1 MVDAL
6 PPLRDVVARYGLDAK
21 KSLGQNFLFDLNLT
35 ARIARAAGPFD
46 ETIVVEI
53 GPGPGGLTRALLA
66 QGAHVVAIERD
77 ARCIQALAEIAAHYP
92 GRLTIVEGDALEM
105 DVAALV
111 RAHAPVIPDAPETSD
126 RESRANSDNNAIA
139 LDSRSSLR
147 PVGNDNRASARICA
161 NLPYNVA
168 TALLTKWIEA
178 EPWPLVFDRYVLM
191 FQKEV
196 ALRIVAT
203 PKQRADYGR
212 LAVLCGWRTRARIL
226 FDVSPAAFTP
236 PPKVTS
242 SVVELTPN
250 PKPLECDSRA
260 LTRVAQ
266 AAFGQ
271 RRKMLRQSLKSLG
284 VDVAALLAA
293 AGIDETKRAEEIDV
307 AGFVT
312 LARALV
318 DTDVIPD
325 ASHQRSDR
333 ESK

>member
-6 PPLRDVVARYGLDAK
+6 PPLREVVARYGLDAK
-21 KSLGQNFLFDLNLT
+21 RSLGQNFLFDLNLT

-46 ETIVVEI
+46 DTIIVEI
-53 GPGPGGLTRALLA
+53 GPGPGGLTRALLE
-66 QGAHVVAIERD
+66 QGAQVIAVERD
-77 ARCIQALAEIAAHYP
+77 PRCLPALEEIAAHYP
-92 GRLTIVEGDALEM
+92 GRLTIVEGDALEI
-105 DVAALV
+105 DIAALV
-111 RAHAPVIPDAPETSD
+111 RTHAPVIPDARETSD
-126 RESRANSDNNAIA
+126 RESRANSEKNANSP
-139 LDSRSSLR
+139 LDLR

-168 TALLTKWIEA
+168 TALLTRWIAA
-178 EPWPLVFDRYVLM
+178 EPWPSVFDRYVLM

-203 PKQRADYGR
+203 PKERADYGR

-242 SVVELTPN
+242 SVIELTPN
-250 PKPLECDSRA
+250 PRPLHCDPRA
-260 LTRVAQ
+260 LSRVTQ

-284 VDVAALLAA
+284 VDAAALLVA

-307 AGFVT
+307 AGFVA
-312 LARALV
+312 LANALS
-318 DTDVIPD
+318 
-325 ASHQRSDR
+325 AQ
-333 ESK
+333 